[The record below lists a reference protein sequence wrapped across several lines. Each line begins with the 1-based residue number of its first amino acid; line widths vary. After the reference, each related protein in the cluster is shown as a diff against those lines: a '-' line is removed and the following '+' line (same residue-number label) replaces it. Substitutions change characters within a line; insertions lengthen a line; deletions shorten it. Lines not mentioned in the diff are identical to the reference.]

1 MISLSKYIHKNINE
15 SVNEGVKTQETESN
29 KFESEISDNI
39 KNFLSKQQS
48 PYNTLNVEHYSESD
62 LKYHSDIKISNPKTD
77 KDIWV
82 EVKKDKYANL
92 GSSSWKYSKGNWTC
106 STLDDEDPLTPLLL
120 NSITEHSK
128 KFISF
133 CKTFLKTEDIN
144 IPKDLTPELISAWK
158 KSGSIEDTDNDVQF
172 ITEKIPL
179 DGFGEKIAEYYKTA
193 KNEPVYYMQVGDE
206 LYIIDSNYNPLN
218 IRPRTG
224 GELKSVSEA
233 YRIGR
238 IQFRAKGIEKKL
250 KDDVKYYY
258 SVVCDVKILADKE
271 NQDKEYKCSFKTQE
285 NYPIIKDTEIAGNN
299 VIKESLSKTTIR
311 EIPQQDIEDILDVIK
326 NSNPRYDRSQFTKN
340 LQDGSRNNKWIG
352 CFDEKNE
359 LMALA
364 LVQEDSPYSGMYYI
378 NEIQSFQ
385 KGYGAILLSEILKK
399 FNKVWLMCDSRGGED
414 LKEFYRRKEFHLE
427 EYVIPNSVY
436 DVPVSF
442 FYTKNIDSDKLI
454 TYLDTFFSNGDEE
467 EIDESKKF
475 RYSLKD
481 KEDTYKPEKNNYKF
495 KNKSEK
501 YGGDDYIKSFEI
513 IERACPN
520 IISKYGA
527 QNWFKGKDSL
537 DSSKSNTYFEL
548 DDGKDTRL
556 NVGKI
561 KLVGGRIVALFKGSS
576 PMRTTDFMDKLIDET
591 MLGSSIIIYMN
602 EEDESVYCCNAI
614 RNEGDD
620 IILEM
625 EWSDVTDYKQLV
637 SEEEIRGEKS
647 NKQPTKGVKIWIDD
661 IRPVPE
667 GYVGIKSVNE
677 FIDYIKKHGYGGISL
692 IDTDHDAGD
701 YQEDGGDYINCFD
714 YLRSIGAKN
723 LTIHIHSANP
733 VGANHIRQIISRCK
747 EDGWKEI

>member
-1 MISLSKYIHKNINE
+1 MGLHI
-15 SVNEGVKTQETESN
+15 
-29 KFESEISDNI
+29 F
-39 KNFLSKQQS
+39 S
-48 PYNTLNVEHYSESD
+48 P
-62 LKYHSDIKISNPKTD
+62 
-77 KDIWV
+77 
-82 EVKKDKYANL
+82 
-92 GSSSWKYSKGNWTC
+92 
-106 STLDDEDPLTPLLL
+106 
-120 NSITEHSK
+120 
-128 KFISF
+128 
-133 CKTFLKTEDIN
+133 
-144 IPKDLTPELISAWK
+144 
-158 KSGSIEDTDNDVQF
+158 
-172 ITEKIPL
+172 
-179 DGFGEKIAEYYKTA
+179 
-193 KNEPVYYMQVGDE
+193 
-206 LYIIDSNYNPLN
+206 
-218 IRPRTG
+218 
-224 GELKSVSEA
+224 
-233 YRIGR
+233 
-238 IQFRAKGIEKKL
+238 L
-250 KDDVKYYY
+250 KDV
-258 SVVCDVKILADKE
+258 
-271 NQDKEYKCSFKTQE
+271 N
-285 NYPIIKDTEIAGNN
+285 NIKDTEMLKESNDNKIYAYHCTNVNPEKIKKEGFKVGNGFTQDN
-299 VIKESLSKTTIR
+299 QFGGLYKKYLPKYPCFISNSNAKIWDDNSKYILKIDITGLELYPDFGHLVDFGAYYDEEDENGDVLFWWNDNTNELNDIPKLQKYLSGTDWYLNSNEFTGKMSFEMIGTACIDGRKLTPDRIEVIKGDTIIKESLSKTTVR

-399 FNKVWLMCDSRGGED
+399 FNKVWLMCDPRGGED
-414 LKEFYRRKEFHLE
+414 LKKFYRRKEFHLE

-442 FYTKNIDSDKLI
+442 FYTKNIDSDNLI

-481 KEDTYKPEKNNYKF
+481 KEDTYKPEKNDYKF

-501 YGGDDYIKSFEI
+501 YGGDDYIESFEI

-548 DDGKDTRL
+548 DDGKDTRF
-556 NVGKI
+556 NGGKI
-561 KLVGGRIVALFKGSS
+561 KLVGRRIVALFKGSS
-576 PMRTTDFMDKLIDET
+576 PMKTSDFMDKLIDET

-637 SEEEIRGEKS
+637 SEEEIGGDKS
-647 NKQPTKGVKIWIDD
+647 DKQPTKGVKIWIDD

-677 FIDYIKKHGYGGISL
+677 FVDYIKKHGYGGICL

-701 YQEDGGDYINCFD
+701 YQEDGGDYVKCFD

-747 EDGWKEI
+747 EDGWKEIRNT

>member
-1 MISLSKYIHKNINE
+1 MISFSKYTHKNINE
-15 SVNEGVKTQETESN
+15 SVNEGIKTSETESN
-29 KFESEISDNI
+29 KFESEIADNI
-39 KNFLSKQQS
+39 KNFLSNQQS

-62 LKYHSDIKISNPKTD
+62 SKYHSDIKISNPKTN

-82 EVKKDKYANL
+82 EVKKDKYACLSNP
-92 GSSSWKYSKGNWTC
+92 SFKYTQGNWTC
-106 STLDDEDPLTPLLL
+106 TTSDDGLLWDFYI
-120 NSITEHSK
+120 NAITEHSK

-133 CKTFLKTEDIN
+133 CKSFLKTEDIN

-250 KDDVKYYY
+250 KDEVKYYY

-271 NQDKEYKCSFKTQE
+271 NQDKEYKCSFNTQE
-285 NYPIIKDTEIAGNN
+285 NYPIIKDTEITGNN
-299 VIKESLSKTTIR
+299 VIKESLSKTTVR

-340 LQDGSRNNKWIG
+340 LQDGSKNNRWIG

-385 KGYGAILLSEILKK
+385 KGYGAILLSEILRK

-414 LKEFYRRKEFHLE
+414 LKEFYRRNEFHLE

-442 FYTKNIDSDKLI
+442 FYTSNIDSDRLI
-454 TYLDTFFSNGDEE
+454 TYLDTFYSNGDEE
-467 EIDESKKF
+467 DIDE
-475 RYSLKD
+475 D
-481 KEDTYKPEKNNYKF
+481 EIGG
-495 KNKSEK
+495 NKS
-501 YGGDDYIKSFEI
+501 D
-513 IERACPN
+513 R
-520 IISKYGA
+520 
-527 QNWFKGKDSL
+527 
-537 DSSKSNTYFEL
+537 
-548 DDGKDTRL
+548 
-556 NVGKI
+556 
-561 KLVGGRIVALFKGSS
+561 
-576 PMRTTDFMDKLIDET
+576 
-591 MLGSSIIIYMN
+591 
-602 EEDESVYCCNAI
+602 
-614 RNEGDD
+614 
-620 IILEM
+620 
-625 EWSDVTDYKQLV
+625 
-637 SEEEIRGEKS
+637 
-647 NKQPTKGVKIWIDD
+647 QPTRGTKIWIDD

-677 FIDYIKKHGYGGISL
+677 FIDYIEKHGYGGIGL

-701 YQEDGGDYINCFD
+701 YQEDGGDYVKCFD

-723 LTIHIHSANP
+723 ITIHIHSANP

-747 EDGWKEI
+747 EDGWKEIRNT